1 MLLIYESLQNSRS
14 KNDVLSFFR
23 SLREQVDR
31 QKAKEQSECTFQ
43 PNLNLM
49 TQSIGRAAPLDEL
62 VNNRRG
68 QRVRERAQEKAR

>member
-1 MLLIYESLQNSRS
+1 MLSEPLPNPLS
-14 KNDVLSFFR
+14 NDGALSFSR

-31 QKAKEQSECTFQ
+31 QRAKEQSECTFR
-43 PNLNLM
+43 PALNLV
-49 TQSIGRAAPLDEL
+49 TQSIGQAAPLDEL